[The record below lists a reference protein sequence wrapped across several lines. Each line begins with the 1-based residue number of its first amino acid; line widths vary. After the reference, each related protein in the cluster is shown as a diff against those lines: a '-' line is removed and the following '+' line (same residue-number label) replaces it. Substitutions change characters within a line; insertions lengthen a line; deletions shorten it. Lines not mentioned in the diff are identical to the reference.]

1 MYIRTTINNA
11 FMSCRSMVNPGL
23 AVSVVK
29 DGHVVFTHA
38 LGVKDRNVPSMP
50 VTTNTMFGIGAL
62 SQAFTNVL
70 TLATM
75 NRSEALRQKG
85 VDTTL
90 RDYFNHKGLF
100 KHSYLRSRYATLL
113 DLMTHRMGF
122 ENHKYLRLDDTMTRD
137 KLMMRVHKIDP
148 KGRFRDSYYYNDL
161 MYGII
166 AKISEDIS
174 SRQWEDMVTTEI
186 LSRLGMTSTNF
197 FTSPTFNPLLQD
209 VAQGYVKDNAALY
222 PVSYEFLRKWTRFCG
237 DSCVLSSANDMAR
250 FMLFLL
256 GNGTAPGSMLPL
268 VSNDEFSNMFKPWN
282 RLQSPS
288 IEEYFSKAEGV
299 PVSRTHSGVALGFK
313 TGQYRGWNILEQTGD
328 LFGYSTMMTLF
339 PQSKLGIFIA
349 MTGEDDKDF
358 FRTTLSSYIADIYHK
373 ETPWLNSTLLCA
385 FPLPWKAA
393 PVPKPDLVITEVPLA
408 RPIGDFVGQYIDD
421 LYGTVNVVD
430 NMGQLELHYGFVQF
444 ILKRK
449 ESSKPRFY
457 MIPKG
462 AAEHV
467 ISIDTLKFKEQRITN
482 LIEGVNIDKFEDSD
496 FKKRGVPAPPS
507 VPTV

>member
-1 MYIRTTINNA
+1 
-11 FMSCRSMVNPGL
+11 
-23 AVSVVK
+23 
-29 DGHVVFTHA
+29 
-38 LGVKDRNVPSMP
+38 
-50 VTTNTMFGIGAL
+50 
-62 SQAFTNVL
+62 
-70 TLATM
+70 
-75 NRSEALRQKG
+75 
-85 VDTTL
+85 
-90 RDYFNHKGLF
+90 
-100 KHSYLRSRYATLL
+100 
-113 DLMTHRMGF
+113 
-122 ENHKYLRLDDTMTRD
+122 
-137 KLMMRVHKIDP
+137 
-148 KGRFRDSYYYNDL
+148 
-161 MYGII
+161 
-166 AKISEDIS
+166 
-174 SRQWEDMVTTEI
+174 
-186 LSRLGMTSTNF
+186 
-197 FTSPTFNPLLQD
+197 
-209 VAQGYVKDNAALY
+209 
-222 PVSYEFLRKWTRFCG
+222 
-237 DSCVLSSANDMAR
+237 
-250 FMLFLL
+250 
-256 GNGTAPGSMLPL
+256 
-268 VSNDEFSNMFKPWN
+268 
-282 RLQSPS
+282 
-288 IEEYFSKAEGV
+288 
-299 PVSRTHSGVALGFK
+299 
-313 TGQYRGWNILEQTGD
+313 
-328 LFGYSTMMTLF
+328 MMTLF

-393 PVPKPDLVITEVPLA
+393 PVPKPDLVITEVPLG

-496 FKKRGVPAPPS
+496 FKKLGVPAPPS